1 MRGQIVRLAGE
12 LLAATSRF
20 HSSWVLEFLDS
31 RHADVC
37 SEGIAWFRSE
47 SRARDDV
54 NLWRRLME
62 SPHDD
67 IRLFLITELD
77 TRVAGRDVDRIAS
90 LDLDAEA
97 LRLLWASVLLNIH
110 RGSRLKPTVVRQ
122 IVRATRRRPGDAP
135 SILPILAVALRL
147 ARSPAPGGAG
157 SRGRAG
163 RAAGAD
169 RLGAQCNP
177 SGVEIAVTCCDDLIL
192 IDPASGRAVS
202 RDQHAAAF
210 RRGRH
215 WPSLCVPEAV
225 VLSLPRHP
233 RRGTESTV
241 GLPRRGCRGSSVND
255 LGPRL
260 EVGPARPSA
269 GSIFSPLRLLIPS

>member
-1 MRGQIVRLAGE
+1 MGVGAVE
-12 LLAATSRF
+12 
-20 HSSWVLEFLDS
+20 HSSGQPVE
-31 RHADVC
+31 AD
-37 SEGIAWFRSE
+37 
-47 SRARDDV
+47 
-54 NLWRRLME
+54 
-62 SPHDD
+62 
-67 IRLFLITELD
+67 
-77 TRVAGRDVDRIAS
+77 
-90 LDLDAEA
+90 
-97 LRLLWASVLLNIH
+97 
-110 RGSRLKPTVVRQ
+110 
-122 IVRATRRRPGDAP
+122 
-135 SILPILAVALRL
+135 
-147 ARSPAPGGAG
+147 GGAADRAG
-157 SRGRAG
+157 DGRAG
-163 RAAGAD
+163 GCSFDLADSGRGTSFARGAERRAGLAAVAELAE
-169 RLGAQCNP
+169 RQVQTAGAQCNL

-210 RRGRH
+210 RRGRD

-269 GSIFSPLRLLIPS
+269 GSISSPLRLLIPS